1 MPEPAAPAISA
12 SPPPPRPLDE
22 IETWVFD
29 LDNTLYPASCRI
41 FDQIHRRMG
50 EFIAAHF
57 SVDMDEAVR
66 IRRELFLAHGTTLR
80 GLMTEHGIAPQA
92 FMEYVHTLDLSAIAR
107 DHALGTALAALPG
120 RKVVFT
126 NGSARH
132 AENILGHLGLDTH
145 FSGIFDIEAA
155 GYVPKPDPAGYD
167 TLIRQFA
174 IDPARTA
181 MVEDMAKNLAPAA
194 ALGMTTVWVRGDADW
209 AAEGADAPY
218 VHHVV
223 DDLAPFLTRI
233 AGAPRAAAVAATLPV
248 R

>member
-1 MPEPAAPAISA
+1 MPEPAAPAA
-12 SPPPPRPLDE
+12 FVSPPPPRPLDE

-41 FDQIHRRMG
+41 FDQIHWRMG
-50 EFIAAHF
+50 EFIAEHF
-57 SVDMDEAVR
+57 GVDMEEAVR
-66 IRRELFLAHGTTLR
+66 IRRKLFLKHGTTLR
-80 GLMTEHGIAPQA
+80 GLMTEHGVDPQP
-92 FMEYVHTLDLSAIAR
+92 FMDYVHTVDLSAIAR

-126 NGSARH
+126 NGSVRH
-132 AENILGHLGLDTH
+132 AENILGHLGLDAH

-167 TLIRQFA
+167 TLIRRFE
-174 IDPARTA
+174 IDPAHAA
-181 MVEDMAKNLAPAA
+181 MVEDMAKNLEPAA

-218 VHHVV
+218 IHYVA
-223 DDLAPFLTRI
+223 DDLTTFLTRVTE
-233 AGAPRAAAVAATLPV
+233 ARRAAAAANTPLP
-248 R
+248 